1 MKILFTGGGTGGHF
15 FPIIAVVEALE
26 QIADR
31 EHIVGLDL
39 YYMSDDPY
47 EKETLFKHKLTFVQ
61 VKTGKIRTYAS
72 KENFLDKFRIFGAC
86 IVALWRMFVIF
97 PDVVFGK
104 GGYASFPAVFAARI
118 LRIPVVIHESDIVP
132 GRVNKWIAPY
142 AAKIAVSYPETVKY
156 FPIKSRENAALTGQ
170 PVRLA
175 MLEEP
180 PEDPISALALEPD
193 VPVILV
199 IGGSLGAENIN
210 ENLIDIMPQLVEK
223 YQVVHQTGEDNYDW
237 MKKRAEGVLNKN
249 PLARRYH
256 PYPFLDAKT
265 LRLAA
270 KASDLV
276 VSRAGSS
283 IFEIAHWG
291 RPSIIIPLA
300 IAHGD
305 HQRENAYSYART
317 GAATVIEEQ
326 NLRPTLFFTVIDKLM
341 NNPEERAKMAANTA
355 TFAATD
361 AGEKIA
367 QALINIGLRH
377 EHE

>member
-15 FPIIAVVEALE
+15 FPIIAVVEGLE
-26 QIADR
+26 RISDR

-47 EKETLFKHKLTFVQ
+47 DKETLFKHKLRYIE

-72 KENFLDKFRIFGAC
+72 KENFFDKFRIIGAC
-86 IVALWRMFVIF
+86 VVALWKMFVIF

-142 AAKIAVSYPETVKY
+142 ATKIAISYPETAKY
-156 FPIKSRENAALTGQ
+156 LPLKARDRAALTGQ
-170 PVRLA
+170 PVRA
-175 MLEEP
+175 SMLEEP
-180 PEDPISALALEPD
+180 TEDPIAALGLEPD
-193 VPVILV
+193 LPVILV

-210 ENLIDIMPQLVEK
+210 ENLIDIMPDLVQR
-223 YQVVHQTGEDNYDW
+223 YQIIHQTGENNYEW
-237 MKKRAEGVLNKN
+237 MKKRAEGVLAKN
-249 PLARRYH
+249 PLAGRYN
-256 PYPFLDAKT
+256 PYPFLDSRT

-270 KASDLV
+270 KACDLV
-276 VSRAGSS
+276 VSRAGSA
-283 IFEIAHWG
+283 IFEIAHWR
-291 RPSIIIPLA
+291 RPSIIIPLS

-326 NLRPTLFFTVIDKLM
+326 NLRPTLFLSVIDKLM
-341 NNPEERAKMAANTA
+341 QDTALRQKMAESTS
-355 TFAATD
+355 TFAVTD
-361 AGEKIA
+361 AGDKIA